1 MNAVWIIMVV
11 SALAAGI
18 FSGKP
23 SAVMEGAFA
32 GAERAVEFIFS
43 AGGLICLWSGIL
55 KIADASG
62 AAGVISKLLSP
73 ITRLL
78 FPRLSPDSAAMKNI
92 TLNMTAN
99 LLGTGNAATPA
110 GIRAMEELEKLS
122 PGGKCSREMR
132 LFALIN
138 TASLQLIPS
147 TVISLRQAAGSVA
160 PAAVIPAVWAVSA
173 AVFVCICALSALF
186 SRRAE

>member
-1 MNAVWIIMVV
+1 MNVVWFVMVV

-23 SAVMEGAFA
+23 SAVMEGAFL
-32 GAERAVEFIFS
+32 GAERAVEFMIS
-43 AGGLICLWSGIL
+43 AAGLICLWSGLLRIV
-55 KIADASG
+55 DESG
-62 AAGVISKLLSP
+62 AAGVISKLLRP

-78 FPRLSPDSAAMKNI
+78 FPHLKPDSQALKSI

-99 LLGTGNAATPA
+99 LLGCGNAATPA
-110 GIRAMEELEKLS
+110 GIKAMSELWKLS
-122 PGGKCSREMR
+122 PGDKCSREMR

-147 TVISLRQAAGSVA
+147 TVIAFRQAAGSKA
-160 PAAVIPAVWAVSA
+160 PSAVIPAVWAVSA
-173 AVFVCICALSALF
+173 AVFVVICTVEKII
-186 SRRAE
+186 SRRAK